1 MLYFLLHGA
10 CRRATMRPF
19 SFVLFIL
26 VLKLWGQSENLFA
39 NYAVSVILNAVD
51 YTLMKESKEVLLSQ
65 RRKVDLQ
72 AKHFIIL

>member
-19 SFVLFIL
+19 SFVLFIP

-39 NYAVSVILNAVD
+39 NYAVSVILNAVKND
-51 YTLMKESKEVLLSQ
+51 RDIM
-65 RRKVDLQ
+65 
-72 AKHFIIL
+72 